1 MSEMEFAARSGLI
14 KRIGTQR
21 NLFFSLV
28 ALLFVGPVLAS
39 PLAFYIVLAFVM
51 LTGPIAV
58 AHSRVHL
65 TATLALALFMVAPG
79 LASVFVDSYNAAAVS
94 SGFGTMFFGYL
105 AVLVTRRLLV
115 RADVVDGETLWAA
128 VNVYLAIGLTFA
140 FMYSAV
146 DTFNSDAFVGHFIDG
161 SDRTQIA
168 GFVYFSFVTL
178 TTLGYGDITP
188 NNPLMATFAFVEATF
203 GQLYVAIMIA
213 RLVSLYAVK
222 SRGGPD

>member
-1 MSEMEFAARSGLI
+1 MSETESAARTTLI
-14 KRIGTQR
+14 RRIGTQR
-21 NLFFSLV
+21 NLFFSLG
-28 ALLFVGPVLAS
+28 ALLFVSPVLGSA
-39 PLAFYIVLAFVM
+39 LAFYIVLGFVM

-79 LASVFVDSYNAAAVS
+79 LVSVFIHDYNAAAVS
-94 SGFGTMFFGYL
+94 SFFGTLFFGYL

-115 RADVVDGETLWAA
+115 GADVVDGETLWAA
-128 VNVYLAIGLTFA
+128 VNVYLAIGLAFA
-140 FMYSAV
+140 FLYSGV

-161 SDRTQIA
+161 SQRTQME

-188 NNPLMATFAFVEATF
+188 NNTLMATFVFVEATF

-213 RLVSLYAVK
+213 RLVSLYGMK
-222 SRGGPD
+222 PRGGSD